1 MSLFGYPATVVH
13 YQAQLDSWNRVSG
26 YDPQQ
31 KAAKVVEEQKIIKN
45 GKGEE
50 VQSIAEIHLEGFQK
64 LTLQDYFE
72 YMSPI
77 GTITRYNV
85 RHIEVK
91 KVLGTDNVKKVI
103 VYA

>member
-13 YQAQLDSWNRVSG
+13 YQAQLDAWNRVSG

-31 KAAKVVEEQKIIKN
+31 KAAKVVEEQKLIKN

-50 VQSIAEIHLEGFQK
+50 VQSIAEIHLGGYQQ
-64 LTLQDYFE
+64 LTVQDYFE
-72 YMSPI
+72 YVNPI
-77 GTITRYNV
+77 GATVRYNI

-91 KVLGTDNVKKVI
+91 KELGTDRVKKVI